1 MKGEQ
6 AHFEKDGKM
15 IEKLITNCDV
25 LIFKDDT
32 PKIALNQDI
41 AIEGSL
47 IKDIQKT
54 GSIEIPRNV
63 ELINAKGLLAIPGLI
78 NNHAHVPMVLL
89 RNLAED
95 VTTESWFNDY
105 IWPMESNLTQEDVYW
120 GALLGMAEM
129 IENGVTCVADHY
141 FYMDEVARAV
151 EETGMRANLA
161 WAVFGHEGEAKLD
174 ETIEFVD
181 RWQGGADGR
190 ITTWLGPHSPYT
202 CSPEFLKICADR
214 AKKKGVGIH
223 IHVSES
229 QGQVN
234 LAMKEF
240 GKTPVQLCKDAGV
253 MEVPTIFAHCRAPQD
268 VDYPLMAEAGTG
280 VGIAPKT
287 YLKHAGTIAPVNKY
301 IEYGIPFGLATDG
314 AVSNNTLDI
323 LEQMS
328 LLGMLAKQMMADP
341 TFMPINQLVNIA
353 FRSSAKVM
361 HLDDQ
366 IGELNESMKADIALI
381 RQDGLHMTPR
391 TNILAALSYNARG
404 SDVDTVLCN
413 GKVLMKDRKLL
424 TIDKDK
430 IRADVQKRLQRLSK
444 RVPNS
449 RIANYPSLS

>member
-1 MKGEQ
+1 MKMV
-6 AHFEKDGKM
+6 D
-15 IEKLITNCDV
+15 KLLRNCDV
-25 LIFKDDT
+25 LIFKNDI
-32 PKIALNQDI
+32 PKVALNQDI
-41 AIEGSL
+41 AIEGIL
-47 IKDIQKT
+47 IKAIKKT
-54 GSIEIPRNV
+54 GEIKISQDV
-63 ELINAKGLLAIPGLI
+63 EIIDAKGLLAIPGLI

-105 IWPMESNLTQEDVYW
+105 VWPMESNLTEDDVYW

-141 FYMDEVARAV
+141 FYMDEVAKAV
-151 EETGMRANLA
+151 DEIGMRANLA
-161 WAVFGHEGEAKLD
+161 WAVFGHEGVSKLD
-174 ETIEFVD
+174 ETVEFIN
-181 RWQGGADGR
+181 RWQGGAEGR

-202 CSPEFLKICADR
+202 CSPEFLEICSR
-214 AKKKGVGIH
+214 KAKEIGVGIH
-223 IHVSES
+223 LHVSES

-234 LAMKEF
+234 LAMEEF

-253 MEVPTIFAHCRAPQD
+253 MDVPTIFAHCRVPQE
-268 VDYPLMAEAGTG
+268 VDYPLMAQAGTG
-280 VGIAPKT
+280 VGVAPKT

-301 IEYGIPFGLATDG
+301 LEHGIPFGLATDG
-314 AVSNNTLDI
+314 AVSNNTMDI

-341 TFMPINQLVNIA
+341 TFMPINQLVNIT
-353 FRSSAKVM
+353 FRSSAKVI
-361 HLDDQ
+361 HLEDQ
-366 IGELNESMKADIALI
+366 IGELKEGMKADIALV

-413 GKVLMKDRKLL
+413 GKVLMRNRKLL
-424 TIDKDK
+424 TIDKDR
-430 IRADVQKRLQRLSK
+430 IRAEVQDRLQRLSK

-449 RIANYPSLS
+449 RIADYPSLS